1 MRDRLV
7 RRLFPLV
14 ASAGLI
20 VVGMFTTTWGPDR
33 MLHAT
38 EWALPYDYWG
48 TLIAATRLVHG
59 QVGGLY
65 TQPTGLVSLPGTAI
79 ILMPVAAVIS
89 GLGLSLHIP
98 GPGNLHPAVWLIAGP
113 YQMALCC
120 VELFAADALAERLGV
135 TQWKRGILAVAGA
148 CALWSV
154 SARWGHPEDAV
165 AVGLLLY
172 AVLALA
178 DDRPV
183 LAGWLAGAAVCVQ
196 PLVLLA
202 VPAAVALLPWRRVPW
217 FLIRAALPS
226 AVLLGIAGLANWD
239 AMYTSVT
246 SQPNSPVVN
255 HPTAW
260 TSLAPHMAGG
270 NVAAG
275 PFRLATIALA
285 CLCAVAVRRR
295 WGPHA
300 QSPSQVWRAKRAAG
314 GYGGSPP
321 RETMHASSRSS
332 SWTPDGDTQPQW
344 EPRVLADVLWF
355 AALAL
360 ALRSFFEPVMVSYYP
375 WPPLAVALI
384 PAARGGWVRLL
395 AAGVIAGGVTAQ
407 GQGPWHN
414 VLAWWVPL
422 VAGLLVL
429 LAVSWPG
436 RWRRRRVVAAAATV
450 ALASTVGF
458 FEPLGGPRRAD
469 VALQVP
475 GGIQR
480 QQPDLL
486 ARFRRVDH
494 QAVAHVH
501 PDVPVAFEEH

>member
-7 RRLFPLV
+7 RRLFPLI

-20 VVGMFTTTWGPDR
+20 VVGMLTTTWGPDR
-33 MLHAT
+33 ILHAT

-48 TLIAATRLVHG
+48 TLVAAIRLAHG

-65 TQPTGLVSLPGTAI
+65 TSPTGLVSLPGTAV
-79 ILMPVAAVIS
+79 ILVPVAAVIS
-89 GLGLSLHIP
+89 ALGLSTHIP
-98 GPGNLHPAVWLIAGP
+98 GPGNLHPEVWLIAGP
-113 YQMALCC
+113 YQIALCC
-120 VELFAADALAERLGV
+120 VELFAADALAERLRV
-135 TQWKRGILAVAGA
+135 SLPKRGLLAVAGA

-172 AVLALA
+172 AVLALS

-183 LAGWLAGAAVCVQ
+183 LAGWLTGAAVCIQ

-202 VPAAVALLPWRRVPW
+202 VPAAVALLPWRRIPW

-226 AVLLGIAGLANWD
+226 AVLLGIAGLANWG

-246 SQPNSPVVN
+246 SQPNSPVIN

-275 PFRLATIALA
+275 PFRLATIVLA

-295 WGPHA
+295 WGA
-300 QSPSQVWRAKRAAG
+300 QAGLAVSAGAGNGRWDERA
-314 GYGGSPP
+314 
-321 RETMHASSRSS
+321 
-332 SWTPDGDTQPQW
+332 
-344 EPRVLADVLWF
+344 LAEVLWF

-384 PAARGGWVRLL
+384 PAAYGGWVRLL
-395 AAGVIAGGVTAQ
+395 VAGVIAGGVTAQ

-429 LAVSWPG
+429 LAVSWP
-436 RWRRRRVVAAAATV
+436 WRQRRVVPAAAAAT
-450 ALASTVGF
+450 
-458 FEPLGGPRRAD
+458 
-469 VALQVP
+469 
-475 GGIQR
+475 
-480 QQPDLL
+480 
-486 ARFRRVDH
+486 
-494 QAVAHVH
+494 AV
-501 PDVPVAFEEH
+501 

>member
-33 MLHAT
+33 ILHAT

-48 TLIAATRLVHG
+48 TLVAATRLVHG

-79 ILMPVAAVIS
+79 ILAPVAAVIS

-113 YQMALCC
+113 YQIALCC
-120 VELFAADALAERLGV
+120 VQLFAADALAERLGV
-135 TQWKRGILAVAGA
+135 SWWKRGLLAVAGA

-183 LAGWLAGAAVCVQ
+183 RAGWLAGAAICVQ

-202 VPAAVALLPWRRVPW
+202 APTVVALLPGRRIAW
-217 FLIRAALPS
+217 FLVRAALP
-226 AVLLGIAGLANWD
+226 AAILLGICGLANWG

-246 SQPNSPVVN
+246 SQPNSPVIN

-275 PFRLATIALA
+275 PFRLATIVLA

-295 WGPHA
+295 WG
-300 QSPSQVWRAKRAAG
+300 SAAG
-314 GYGGSPP
+314 
-321 RETMHASSRSS
+321 ETTA
-332 SWTPDGDTQPQW
+332 TGAGNGQW
-344 EPRVLADVLWF
+344 EPAVVAEVLWF

-375 WPPLAVALI
+375 WPALAVALI
-384 PAARGGWVRLL
+384 PAAYGGWARLIV
-395 AAGVIAGGVTAQ
+395 AGVIAGGVTAQ

-422 VAGLLVL
+422 VAGLLLL

-436 RWRRRRVVAAAATV
+436 RWRQRRDVAAAV
-450 ALASTVGF
+450 A
-458 FEPLGGPRRAD
+458 
-469 VALQVP
+469 
-475 GGIQR
+475 
-480 QQPDLL
+480 
-486 ARFRRVDH
+486 
-494 QAVAHVH
+494 
-501 PDVPVAFEEH
+501 